1 MNHVVCTYE
10 NADQEIYKDLMPA
23 VYFSVSKFY
32 LTSIFMKEIS
42 NTGTFVNVE
51 SDGISNELRQNLS
64 KQIYPNFAQNTESES
79 ISMLQEIQIF
89 CQVL

>member
-1 MNHVVCTYE
+1 
-10 NADQEIYKDLMPA
+10 MPA
-23 VYFSVSKFY
+23 VYFSASKFY

-64 KQIYPNFAQNTESES
+64 K
-79 ISMLQEIQIF
+79 
-89 CQVL
+89 

>member
-1 MNHVVCTYE
+1 
-10 NADQEIYKDLMPA
+10 MPA

-51 SDGISNELRQNLS
+51 SDGISSELRQNLS
-64 KQIYPNFAQNTESES
+64 K
-79 ISMLQEIQIF
+79 
-89 CQVL
+89 